1 MSKHSNLLD
10 CRKHLSSMTVEN
22 DLESVLSYTMNK
34 TKHVVACP
42 PHPTILAQ
50 QGGRSYR
57 IMLKLT
63 YFWSLL
69 PQRNKCNYFLFWG
82 STYFI
87 MWDTCRLCTFNS
99 YSKWGSK
106 NCKYIFP
113 LCNLVQFFINR
124 AESNLK
130 DYNDASLCTNDDSGH
145 KPLIQTHRNT
155 AQKKKHKET
164 FSFHFPSYHMVGCG
178 QMFRVHRVLC
188 TPQNEECTVFI
199 PSCSTHG
206 TCNTVKWPPTC
217 IMHFTSVQAISW

>member
-1 MSKHSNLLD
+1 MILKVCCHIPWTRQNMWLPA
-10 CRKHLSSMTVEN
+10 R
-22 DLESVLSYTMNK
+22 
-34 TKHVVACP
+34 

-87 MWDTCRLCTFNS
+87 MWTPADFAHLIHILSGEIKTANTFS
-99 YSKWGSK
+99 HYVSGPS
-106 NCKYIFP
+106 
-113 LCNLVQFFINR
+113 LHQQ

-164 FSFHFPSYHMVGCG
+164 FSFHFHPYHMVGCG
-178 QMFRVHRVLC
+178 QMFRVHRVFVYTTKWGVHSLH
-188 TPQNEECTVFI
+188 TVLQYTWHLQHCKVTTYMHHAFYI
-199 PSCSTHG
+199 SAGHQLVIKVSTAL
-206 TCNTVKWPPTC
+206 TL
-217 IMHFTSVQAISW
+217 